1 MKSNPY
7 VVTAVMGF
15 MSFFLEI
22 FIPQIILSY
31 KLKRRPYFWFR
42 LAAVLAASVGFV
54 FMPYLRISFIGLSFI
69 LVVAYSVLAAW
80 FLFKVNLVTCLFSAA
95 SAWAIQHI
103 AWELLMLVCYLA
115 EMSVAVT
122 VVVYFIFYIAA
133 YTVFFFVFAFR
144 RPSCNIKT
152 EQISVLLNS
161 FLIVCITCF
170 LHDFVGRFESWS
182 LWYTVFAI
190 VCCTLV
196 LFNHYGLMMRES
208 LKSQREELKREKAVL
223 EGLIY
228 LQSKQY
234 ELSGETV
241 EIINR
246 KCHDLK
252 HQISVLRK
260 MDKSQSDEF
269 YNELEKTIMVYGDI
283 AKTGNEAL
291 DITLTEKCLLCDE
304 YKIKFSYIVDGES
317 LSVMQPVDVSS
328 MFGNILDN
336 AIECARGEEEGKR
349 IIKLNVAPSRGYLKI
364 HCENYC
370 SHEVAFD
377 DNLPVTDKSTDY
389 HGYGVK
395 SIRYLAEKYGGSLV
409 MEQDDGIFNV
419 NILLPVPDKN

>member
-7 VVTAVMGF
+7 IITAVMGF

-31 KLKRRPYFWFR
+31 KFKRRKYFWLR
-42 LAAVLAASVGFV
+42 LIAVLAVSVAFV
-54 FMPYLRISFIGLSFI
+54 FMPYWRIGFIGIPFI
-69 LVVAYSVLAAW
+69 IVVIFAVLAIW
-80 FLFKVNLVTCLFSAA
+80 FLFDVNLLTCLFTGAT
-95 SAWAIQHI
+95 AWAIQHI
-103 AWELLMLVCYLA
+103 AWELLQIVCYLA
-115 EMSVAVT
+115 AMSDAVT
-122 VVVYFIFYIAA
+122 VTVYFILYIAS
-133 YTVFFFVFAFR
+133 YTAFFFTFAFR
-144 RPSCNIKT
+144 RPAGIIKT
-152 EQISVLLNS
+152 EQLAVLLNS

-170 LHDFVGRFESWS
+170 FHDFVNRFESWS
-182 LWYTVFAI
+182 LWYTAFAI
-190 VCCTLV
+190 LCCLLV
-196 LFNHYGLMMRES
+196 LFNHYGLLTRES
-208 LKSQREELKREKAVL
+208 LKTQREELKREKAVL

-291 DITLTEKCLLCDE
+291 DITLTEKCLLCDAN
-304 YKIKFSYIVDGES
+304 KIKFSYIVDGKS
-317 LSVMQPVDVSS
+317 LSVMQPVDISS

-336 AIECARGEEEGKR
+336 AIECAKGEEEGKR

-370 SHEVAFD
+370 SHEVVFNE
-377 DNLPVTDKSTDY
+377 NLPVTDKSSDY

-409 MEQDDGIFNV
+409 MEQYDGIFNV
-419 NILLPVPDKN
+419 NILLPVPNET